1 MSFSRYSLEKKQIST
16 DRGVT
21 WQDVTPSETRY
32 GQLMAVTRTLLECED
47 MACDHEKYEYY
58 LVDGILPDEICAN
71 MIKTIPF
78 GIVSSITFTDGAYCC
93 STWSDAGS
101 TVINLFG
108 DEIRQAT
115 GIRRCSGNY
124 CPGWGYYYDV
134 GMYGFEM
141 HLGSMEVCGL
151 EINTCIRINS
161 FMPWAEGKETWKLI
175 YRQHYTREH
184 CSDEWEADGEAESV
198 AIGERW
204 IRESEDFNNEYWRHQ
219 IASEFDESGNVV
231 TWTNAELDTRQMTD
245 YELPS
250 EIELIDYIKNDG
262 VACATMIGYYL
273 NPILLPT
280 KFHSDIAIDGSL
292 TPSGV
297 TYTSMYMPINN
308 RDWVHKD
315 YRVEYHDDY
324 VEAGYYIDWYLAN
337 PTSYQDIEQK
347 LSGDFER
354 ITYSGNTSVQ
364 RLFAYLWY
372 TWDQNYNIQI
382 SEPSSI
388 AYGLKHKKL
397 YNTGNPNIDNSEEKH
412 DCTTI
417 AFPYRIRENRGQQDD
432 YYNSSEI
439 GYILRDGR
447 KIILR
452 TFT

>member
-1 MSFSRYSLEKKQIST
+1 MSFSRYSIEKKQVST

-32 GQLMAVTRTLLECED
+32 GQLMGVTRTLLECED

-93 STWSDAGS
+93 STWYDAGS

-108 DEIRQAT
+108 DEISQAT
-115 GIRRCSGNY
+115 GKRMCSGGY
-124 CPGWGYYYDV
+124 CPGWAYSDNV
-134 GMYGFEM
+134 SMYGFEM
-141 HLGSMEVCGL
+141 HLGSMEVCGI

-245 YELPS
+245 YELPVG
-250 EIELIDYIKNDG
+250 IELIDYIKNDG
-262 VACATMIGYYL
+262 VACCTTDRKV
-273 NPILLPT
+273 LPSQ
-280 KFHSDIAIDGSL
+280 FYSDIAIDGSN
-292 TPSGV
+292 TPSGYTWSSAYRYV
-297 TYTSMYMPINN
+297 TQYSSTTNHVVYYGTGYTFDPGYYLVETSYNDNILFRLTDAM
-308 RDWVHKD
+308 H
-315 YRVEYHDDY
+315 RVEYDTPDG
-324 VEAGYYIDWYLAN
+324 A
-337 PTSYQDIEQK
+337 
-347 LSGDFER
+347 R
-354 ITYSGNTSVQ
+354 VQ
-364 RLFAYLWY
+364 RLFAELYI
-372 TWDQNYNIQI
+372 WDNGDI
-382 SEPSSI
+382 SNPSNI
-388 AYGLKHKKL
+388 AYGLKHGKFYSL
-397 YNTGNPNIDNSEEKH
+397 GHPSIGGSEET
-412 DCTTI
+412 DCATI

-439 GYILRDGR
+439 GYILRDGT
-447 KIILR
+447 KLILR